1 MCVCVWW
8 GGGGGGG
15 MPNFHFQ
22 EGTKACSVRGGGL
35 TDRLLDGVSVA
46 AVVTAACKCVLY

>member
-1 MCVCVWW
+1 MCVC

-35 TDRLLDGVSVA
+35 TGRLLDGVSVA